1 MTHLLHQLP
10 LLSAQQRPAAPALTL
25 ASATLSYGELADLLD
40 RVATGLVRI
49 GVGRGE
55 RVAFYLDKRF
65 ETVAVAFGAA
75 YAGAVFVPVNP
86 LLKAEQVG
94 HILRDCN
101 VRVVVTS
108 AERLD
113 AVAATLAEC
122 PDLRPARSRSAGRPS
137 SPRPAAP
144 GIG

>member
-1 MTHLLHQLP
+1 M
-10 LLSAQQRPAAPALTL
+10 
-25 ASATLSYGELADLLD
+25 
-40 RVATGLVRI
+40 
-49 GVGRGE
+49 GVKRGE

-65 ETVAVAFGAA
+65 ETVAMAFGTA

-94 HILRDCN
+94 HILRDCD

-113 AVAATLAEC
+113 AVAETFAAC
-122 PDLRPARSRSAGRPS
+122 PDLRQVVVIGDVAGRQRHRQGARRLADARRRRR
-137 SPRPAAP
+137 RPASTA
-144 GIG
+144 